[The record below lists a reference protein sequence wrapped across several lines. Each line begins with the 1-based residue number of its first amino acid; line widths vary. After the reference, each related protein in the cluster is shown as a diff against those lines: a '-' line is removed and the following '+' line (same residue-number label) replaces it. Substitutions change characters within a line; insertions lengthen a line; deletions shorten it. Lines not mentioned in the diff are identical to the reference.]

1 MKKILVVFGGAS
13 PEHDVSIITGMQCA
27 KYLQAKYDVE
37 KIYLSLDNH
46 FYYAT
51 QIDNL
56 AEFDNKSALNL
67 KPVLFYNGLLKK
79 GIGWHKICDIE
90 CVVNCCHGGI
100 GENGCLAGLFESQ
113 NILFTSPNSLAAAI
127 TMDKD
132 LTKLLVK
139 DIVATAKGIKVEKS
153 NQHQAVEQIDNDFDE
168 HLIVKPNALGSSIG
182 VKACTK
188 TDYKHQIDAIFELN
202 DAALV
207 EEKIEPM
214 IELNQAC
221 FKSKDGLQ
229 LSAIEQPLSHQ
240 DFLTFDEKYM
250 HGGKTKAKDREIP
263 AKIPKK
269 LVSQISATT
278 KQIYQRLNLN
288 GVVRIDY
295 MFNTATQTLYFNEVN
310 TVPGSLA
317 FYLFEPIGIDY
328 ISLVENLI
336 ANATQPKKYSYFD
349 TKILTKKLL

>member
-1 MKKILVVFGGAS
+1 MKKILVIFGGAS

-27 KYLQAKYDVE
+27 KYLQAKYDIE
-37 KIYLSLDNH
+37 KIYLGLDNH

-51 QIDNL
+51 QIEDL
-56 AEFDNKSALNL
+56 TAFANKSALNL

-79 GIGWHKICDIE
+79 GIGWHKVCDIE

-100 GENGCLAGLFESQ
+100 GENGCLAGFFESQ
-113 NILFTSPNSLAAAI
+113 NIPFTSPNSLSSSI

-132 LTKLLVK
+132 LTKLMVEG
-139 DIVATAKGIKVEKS
+139 IVPTAKGIKVKKS
-153 NQHQAVEQIDNDFDE
+153 NYAAAVEQIETDFDE

-182 VKACTK
+182 VKACIK
-188 TDYKHQIDAIFELN
+188 ANFKQQIDAIFELG
-202 DAALV
+202 DSALV

-214 IELNQAC
+214 VELNQAC
-221 FKSKDGLQ
+221 FRRGNELV
-229 LSAIEQPLSHQ
+229 LSAIEQPFSHK

-250 HGGKTKAKDREIP
+250 HNGKSKAKDREIP
-263 AKIPKK
+263 AKIDKE
-269 LVSQISATT
+269 LEQFISNTT
-278 KQIYQRLNLN
+278 KQVYERLDLN
-288 GVVRIDY
+288 GVARIDY
-295 MFNTATQTLYFNEVN
+295 MFNTATNTLYFNEVN

-328 ISLVENLI
+328 ISLIEALM
-336 ANATQPKKYSYFD
+336 ANTTQPKKYSYFD

>member
-1 MKKILVVFGGAS
+1 MKKILVIFGGAS

-27 KYLQAKYDVE
+27 KYLQSKYDIE
-37 KIYLSLDNH
+37 KIYLGLDNH

-51 QIDNL
+51 QIEDL
-56 AEFDNKSALNL
+56 TAFANKSALNL

-100 GENGCLAGLFESQ
+100 GENGRLAGFFESQ
-113 NILFTSPNSLAAAI
+113 NIPFTSPNSLAASI

-132 LTKLLVK
+132 LTKQLVD
-139 DIVATAKGIKVEKS
+139 DIVPTAKGVKVEKS
-153 NQHQAVEQIDNDFDE
+153 NYAEAAEQIETDFGE

-188 TDYKHQIDAIFELN
+188 ADFKQQIDAIFELN

-207 EEKIEPM
+207 EEKVEPM

-221 FKSKDGLQ
+221 FRQKDVLV
-229 LSAIEQPLSHQ
+229 LSSIEQPFSHK

-250 HGGKTKAKDREIP
+250 HNGKSKAKDREIP
-263 AKIPKK
+263 AKIDKK
-269 LVSQISATT
+269 LEKLISATT
-278 KQIYQRLNLN
+278 KQIYERLNLN

-295 MFNTATQTLYFNEVN
+295 MFNTATETLYFNEVN

-317 FYLFEPIGIDY
+317 FYLFEPVGIDY
-328 ISLVENLI
+328 ISLIEALI